1 MCNDYGNGV
10 LYNYEEDG
18 MGQDSRVVRS
28 CRFVVAWDG
37 VVGAVNLTPTTKS
50 VTQIQYLMIFRK

>member
-1 MCNDYGNGV
+1 M
-10 LYNYEEDG
+10 LSNYEEDG

-28 CRFVVAWDG
+28 CRFVVAWELWAR
-37 VVGAVNLTPTTKS
+37 AVNLTPTTES

>member
-10 LYNYEEDG
+10 LSNYEEDG

-28 CRFVVAWDG
+28 CRFVVALG
-37 VVGAVNLTPTTKS
+37 VVGAVNLTPTTES